1 MIFRQLFDNQTS
13 TYTYLIASD
22 YGKESIIIDPV
33 DSKIDSYIQL
43 LSELSLKLVYSID
56 THVHADHVTGSG
68 LLMQQTNCKIIMGKQ
83 SKAENISLKANENE
97 PIKIDNLT
105 IQPIYTPGHTDD
117 SYCFLLNNMVFTGD
131 TLLIRGTGRTDFQN
145 GNPFSQYDSIF
156 NKLLTLPD
164 QTLVY
169 PGHDYNGNTVS
180 TIFEERL
187 FNPRLQ
193 IKSKDEYAELM
204 SNINLPKPKNI
215 DIAVPKNL
223 NCGM

>member
-105 IQPIYTPGHTDD
+105 IQPA
-117 SYCFLLNNMVFTGD
+117 
-131 TLLIRGTGRTDFQN
+131 
-145 GNPFSQYDSIF
+145 
-156 NKLLTLPD
+156 
-164 QTLVY
+164 LVSVATSV
-169 PGHDYNGNTVS
+169 GILH
-180 TIFEERL
+180 I
-187 FNPRLQ
+187 Q
-193 IKSKDEYAELM
+193 
-204 SNINLPKPKNI
+204 
-215 DIAVPKNL
+215 
-223 NCGM
+223 

>member
-1 MIFRQLFDNQTS
+1 M
-13 TYTYLIASD
+13 IASD

-105 IQPIYTPGHTDD
+105 IQPA
-117 SYCFLLNNMVFTGD
+117 LLRK
-131 TLLIRGTGRTDFQN
+131 I
-145 GNPFSQYDSIF
+145 
-156 NKLLTLPD
+156 
-164 QTLVY
+164 
-169 PGHDYNGNTVS
+169 
-180 TIFEERL
+180 
-187 FNPRLQ
+187 
-193 IKSKDEYAELM
+193 
-204 SNINLPKPKNI
+204 
-215 DIAVPKNL
+215 
-223 NCGM
+223 